1 MRSIGVVAGCAVFI
15 NAVAAFGQDWPQWR
29 GPNRDGKAAGFV
41 APQTWP
47 KALTEKWKVT
57 VGQGDATP
65 ALVGDRIYVFARQ
78 GDDEVLLCLDAADGK
93 EIWRDKYAAEP
104 VTGAPAS
111 HPGPRSSPTVAD
123 GKVLT
128 LGVGGV
134 ISCVDADKGKVLWR
148 KDPMHGEVPRF
159 FTAMSPIVVDDACV
173 AQLGGDDQGTT
184 FAFDLATGNV
194 KWKWEGDGPAYGSP
208 VLMTVDGTKQI
219 VAQTAKSIV
228 GFAAADGKLL
238 WRIDT
243 PKQGRVYNAVT
254 PIVDGQT
261 VIYTGQGSG
270 TRAVKVE
277 KRGDKFVT
285 NEVWKNDKL
294 GTSFSTPVL
303 KDGLLF
309 GMSPRGNMFCL
320 RADSG
325 QTAWTTEG
333 GRQGFGTIVDA
344 GPVVLALPANSE
356 FIVFSPGDK
365 KFEELARIKVSKSPT
380 YAYPVV
386 SGKRVFIKDKEALT
400 MWTVE

>member
-1 MRSIGVVAGCAVFI
+1 M
-15 NAVAAFGQDWPQWR
+15 
-29 GPNRDGKAAGFV
+29 
-41 APQTWP
+41 
-47 KALTEKWKVT
+47 
-57 VGQGDATP
+57 
-65 ALVGDRIYVFARQ
+65 
-78 GDDEVLLCLDAADGK
+78 
-93 EIWRDKYAAEP
+93 
-104 VTGAPAS
+104 
-111 HPGPRSSPTVAD
+111 AD